1 MSSVWVSVPPAAQA
15 EARGAAAVLRG
26 IVAALDG
33 VATGQLYAVY
43 HLDLAIRAM
52 GYRKYMVQIDCTHLF
67 AAIERGEEEAADKEE
82 LVGELGPVG
91 REPLDAEVEHAK
103 KKAGHAG

>member
-1 MSSVWVSVPPAAQA
+1 MSSVWVCVPPAAQA

-33 VATGQLYAVY
+33 IANGQLGAVY

-52 GYRKYMVQIDCTHLF
+52 SYRNYMVQIDCEHLF
-67 AAIERGEEEAADKEE
+67 AVIERGEEEAADKEE

-91 REPLDAEVEHAK
+91 REPLDAEVEHDAK
-103 KKAGHAG
+103 KRCHAG